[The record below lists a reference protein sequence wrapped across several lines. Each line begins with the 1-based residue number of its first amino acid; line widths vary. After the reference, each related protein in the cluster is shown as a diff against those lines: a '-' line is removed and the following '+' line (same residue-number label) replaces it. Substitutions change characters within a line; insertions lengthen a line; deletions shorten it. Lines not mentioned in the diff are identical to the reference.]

1 MGKHVNGLLA
11 RGTLWETVGIV
22 AVLTVILLAL
32 QVLGVG

>member
-1 MGKHVNGLLA
+1 MRKHVNGLLA
-11 RGTLWETVGIV
+11 RGALWATVGIV